1 MATGARTS
9 SKPFLVT
16 ARGFALATIAVVVV
30 LFVTA
35 GELVQ
40 ADALEDLHGG
50 AAIALHVVTAGLTAA
65 LAGLAYSRGRGWW
78 AAAVAGLV
86 LVYSFVQAYLGD
98 EGMLNLHIPGA
109 LFIVVATVWLTAW
122 LFSPSATDRVR

>member
-1 MATGARTS
+1 M
-9 SKPFLVT
+9 
-16 ARGFALATIAVVVV
+16 TI
-30 LFVTA
+30 
-35 GELVQ
+35 
-40 ADALEDLHGG
+40 
-50 AAIALHVVTAGLTAA
+50 
-65 LAGLAYSRGRGWW
+65 LAGFSWSGHSPAPLHLAAQLSRCTGEKIV
-78 AAAVAGLV
+78 AVAVAGLV